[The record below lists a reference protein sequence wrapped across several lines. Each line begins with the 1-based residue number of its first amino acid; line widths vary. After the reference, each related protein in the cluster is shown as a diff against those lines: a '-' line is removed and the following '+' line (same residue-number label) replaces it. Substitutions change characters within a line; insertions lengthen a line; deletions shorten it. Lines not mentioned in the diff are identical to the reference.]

1 MAPSARLPVDTIKGP
16 AFPSASVSLTGKLSR
31 FLPIKGVT
39 SRGSSFLSKK
49 RLENAPK
56 LWPQH
61 HPAPRPVPSPARAAG
76 PWPAVA
82 GRPGQAW
89 ALAQEG
95 SGRQKGSRHSGLLE
109 PCPPYSHKRSS
120 PLTEGSQLSS
130 SPRGSAR
137 HQLHVHSHTCSEPPE
152 YCPQG
157 PGSAPFALAGQK
169 GVPTQGL
176 TAGTTPAH
184 APSTCPH
191 PEPSSEASLVLRE
204 YHFEGHFKIV
214 YLDVYCRKSR
224 KYRNV

>member
-130 SPRGSAR
+130 SPRGERQAPAPCPLAHMLRTTGVLPTGPRVSTLCPSR
-137 HQLHVHSHTCSEPPE
+137 SEGGAHAGTDCRDHPCP
-152 YCPQG
+152 CPQHMPSPRAFLRG
-157 PGSAPFALAGQK
+157 QPGVE
-169 GVPTQGL
+169 GV
-176 TAGTTPAH
+176 
-184 APSTCPH
+184 S
-191 PEPSSEASLVLRE
+191 
-204 YHFEGHFKIV
+204 F
-214 YLDVYCRKSR
+214 
-224 KYRNV
+224 